1 MIIGIPKEIMHEED
15 RVAAIPDTVKE
26 YVALG
31 AEVLVE
37 KNAGAGAY
45 FTDEQ
50 YAAAGAEI
58 VPDVAELYDR
68 AEVILKVKEPLFN
81 DVSGNESQFV

>member
-37 KNAGAGAY
+37 KNAGAY